1 MKHLRIVGLLL
12 ISALLL
18 ALILPAAPSPLL
30 AQEDASN
37 DDVSNDDVSNNDVD
51 DGDGPQRTL
60 SVSGTGTASGQP
72 DVAVVTLGVE
82 TEAEEAAAALS
93 QNNEQMQA
101 LIDAL
106 TEAGIAEEN
115 IRTQVVRLQP
125 RYQQP
130 EPQAQGTPELAGYRA
145 INLVEVRVEELD
157 ALGEILDAAV
167 QAGGNRIE
175 NIRFEIS
182 DPASLVDQA
191 REAAWNDALNK
202 AEQLAELAGVELGP
216 VMTISETGQA
226 PRPVVERAVG
236 GQAEAAVPIQP
247 GTQDV
252 EIAIH
257 VTWSLQ

>member
-1 MKHLRIVGLLL
+1 MKNLRIVGLL

-18 ALILPAAPSPLL
+18 VLVLPAAPSQLL

-37 DDVSNDDVSNNDVD
+37 NDVGDDVDE
-51 DGDGPQRTL
+51 PQRTL

-106 TEAGIAEEN
+106 TGAGIAEEN
-115 IRTQVVRLQP
+115 IQTQVVRLQP
-125 RYQQP
+125 RYEQP
-130 EPQAQGTPELAGYRA
+130 EPQAQGTPELVGYRA
-145 INLVEVRVEELD
+145 INLVQIRIEEIGS
-157 ALGEILDAAV
+157 LGEILDAAV

-175 NIRFEIS
+175 NISFEIS
-182 DPASLVDQA
+182 DSADLEDQA
-191 REAAWNDALNK
+191 REAAWNNALHK
-202 AEQLAELAGVELGP
+202 AEQLAGLAGAELGP
-216 VMTISETGQA
+216 VMTISETGQL
-226 PRPVVERAVG
+226 PRPIVEQAVG

-252 EIAIH
+252 QIDIH
-257 VTWSLQ
+257 VTWTLQ